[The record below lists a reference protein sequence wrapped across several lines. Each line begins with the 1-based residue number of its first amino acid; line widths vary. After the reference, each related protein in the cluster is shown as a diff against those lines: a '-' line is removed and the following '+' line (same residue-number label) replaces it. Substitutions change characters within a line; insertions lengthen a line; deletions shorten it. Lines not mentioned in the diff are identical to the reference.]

1 MALATLHDGSVLK
14 IIRAKQLI
22 NIPIWKG
29 NRIIDIKHVEE
40 LGLAIGENVKRLDF
54 NYRIVTLNVLDASG
68 SMVDESYVIDGQHR
82 HRILQNYYQRTMCAD
97 DFDIVVL
104 EKRVTS
110 ECEIIQYFNEC
121 NNVKSITWSDPNLV
135 VNKYIGA
142 LEKVFNTKKTTLIRS
157 GSTVRPYMM
166 VESLRSALMKIAG
179 KLKLGD
185 TDVAAYV
192 DSVIS
197 YNKKLVADAEVTSL
211 GFKKRADAEMY
222 MRAAK
227 LGFLL
232 AYDTRLSWVAST
244 T

>member
-29 NRIIDIKHVEE
+29 NRIIDMKHVEE
-40 LGLAIGENVKRLDF
+40 LAAAVGENVKRLDF
-54 NYRIVTLNVLDASG
+54 NYRIVTLHVLDAAG
-68 SMVDESYVIDGQHR
+68 SMVDESYIIDGQHR
-82 HRILQNYYQRTMCAD
+82 HRILQTYYERTLCAE
-97 DFDIVVL
+97 DFDIVVI
-104 EKRVTS
+104 EKRVKS

-121 NNVKSITWSDPNLV
+121 NNVKIITWSDPNLV

-142 LEKVFNTKKTTLIRS
+142 LEKAFNTKKTSLIRS
-157 GSTVRPYMM
+157 GSTLRPYLA
-166 VESLRSALMKIAG
+166 VDSLRAALLKIAG

-185 TDVAAYV
+185 AEVSVFV

-197 YNKKLVADAEVTSL
+197 YNKKLLADAEVTSL
-211 GFKKRADAEMY
+211 GFKKRTDAEMY

-232 AYDTRLSWVAST
+232 AFDTRLNWVSGIA
-244 T
+244 